1 MKKLLLIFVLLG
13 SLSACWQ
20 RDVGRSYYP
29 SGKLRSESTVRNNVL
44 DGHAVMYA
52 ESGTKISEADY
63 RAGTLH
69 GKAVSYYESGARK
82 AEAGYRDGMLHGTS
96 TSWAES
102 GAVQDTVTFQDGRL
116 VVVPV
121 QPPADVK
128 GTVTK

>member
-1 MKKLLLIFVLLG
+1 MRKWVLLACAATLFISG
-13 SLSACWQ
+13 CWQ

-52 ESGTKISEADY
+52 EDGKKISEADY

-69 GKAVSYYESGARK
+69 GKAVSYYESGSRK

-96 TSWAES
+96 TSWSEA
-102 GAVQDTVTFQDGRL
+102 GAVKDTVTFQDGRL
-116 VVVPV
+116 VVPAQ
-121 QPPADVK
+121 QPAGEK
-128 GTVTK
+128 GAVTK